1 MDSNLVKKNHKKAN
15 NQLINIDCKKS
26 KIKKEIYILYDLY
39 LKIIRSKLQNY
50 IGEAIKSL
58 VKISDKGISVKH
70 RKIKLF
76 LRNDLK
82 NLINK
87 IKPFLT
93 IEQLSIK
100 KEYKVSI
107 QTHRITE
114 FRDNYHLNEEV
125 YTINNSKSINKL
137 DSTKYVCLYYKNLID
152 EDNNYN
158 IDLDNCISESKAPDF
173 LRNYKKLQ
181 FNNSQIT
188 ISENDEDKL
197 SLNIAQ
203 NIDSKYFVP
212 IEFKDLLIWIETLEY
227 SLNYY
232 LKDLSIE
239 INNQLF
245 KKDILNKF
253 VNNESLHYVFENHLL
268 FSSPSPFILSFDPSL
283 NQYINFE
290 EIYSESKFSKINL
303 INIDSTEFEFININ
317 LSLLKNKLLHLK
329 YNINSLIKKEDY
341 WCNKLK
347 ANSSN
352 LSIINKL

>member
-1 MDSNLVKKNHKKAN
+1 MDSNLVEKNHKKAN

-26 KIKKEIYILYDLY
+26 KIKKEIYILYELY
-39 LKIIRSKLQNY
+39 LKTIRSNLQNY
-50 IGEAIKSL
+50 VGEAIKSL
-58 VKISDKGISVKH
+58 VEKSDKGISVKD
-70 RKIKLF
+70 RKTKLF
-76 LRNDLK
+76 IRNDLK
-82 NLINK
+82 SLINK

-100 KEYKVSI
+100 KEYKVSN
-107 QTHRITE
+107 QTNKISE
-114 FRDNYHLNEEV
+114 FRGNYHLNEEV
-125 YTINNSKSINKL
+125 NTINESKTINKF

-152 EDNNYN
+152 EDNNFN
-158 IDLDNCISESKAPDF
+158 INLDNFISECKAHDS
-173 LRNYKKLQ
+173 LKSYKNLQ
-181 FNNSQIT
+181 SNNSQIT
-188 ISENDEDKL
+188 VSENYEDKL

-203 NIDSKYFVP
+203 NKDSKYFVP
-212 IEFKDLLIWIETLEY
+212 IEFKDLLIWIETLDY

-268 FSSPSPFILSFDPSL
+268 FSNPSPFILSFDPSL

-290 EIYSESKFSKINL
+290 EFYSENKFSKINL

-317 LSLLKNKLLHLK
+317 LSLLKNKLLDLK
-329 YNINSLIKKEDY
+329 YNINSLIKKENY

-347 ANSSN
+347 ANSN
-352 LSIINKL
+352 KLSFINKI